1 MVGRS
6 DIDIYLRTS
15 REKKSRHTLDEADGQ
30 RDRHRLSVQWFKLKD
45 VCYFY
50 DPTAVTTDTFSIR
63 DSNFLASATEGMG
76 RHNIHRGHE

>member
-1 MVGRS
+1 MFGRS

-15 REKKSRHTLDEADGQ
+15 RERKSRHTLDEADGQ

-45 VCYFY
+45 VCYY
-50 DPTAVTTDTFSIR
+50 TFSIR